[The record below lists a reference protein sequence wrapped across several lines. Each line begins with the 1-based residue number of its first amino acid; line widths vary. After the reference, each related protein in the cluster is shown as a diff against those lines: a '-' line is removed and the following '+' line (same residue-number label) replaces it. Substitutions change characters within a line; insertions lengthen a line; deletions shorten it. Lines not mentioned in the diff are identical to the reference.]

1 MSDIAWLRNLAEKG
15 SKGIVDNIDARA
27 LGRIANEI
35 ERLHTD
41 RAELL
46 SALKRCEA
54 MVSSDQGPP
63 NWDWIREVIAKVES
77 RK

>member
-46 SALKRCEA
+46 AALQEIEFHG
-54 MVSSDQGPP
+54 GPAA
-63 NWDWIREVIAKVES
+63 DHARAAIAKVES